1 MDEPQRPPELTAA
14 KAAKSPLFK
23 KLKGLYD
30 FKPDQVAID
39 EATAVGEEA
48 FRAELKRQL
57 GVKS

>member
-1 MDEPQRPPELTAA
+1 LAA

-23 KLKGLYD
+23 KLKGLDD